1 MRVAGRMPEPG
12 GRRRG
17 VRAGPES
24 GGRRPGHR
32 GLLVPDASRRPWGGR
47 RGVSAVR
54 DGARA
59 RRRRRLPSLPSRF
72 RDRPAG
78 APARATGTRPVLR
91 ARSAHRRDGPPFS
104 NRCTS
109 ASFISSSSAA
119 ISITSRTCTRFPA
132 ATDRSTSIVRF
143 RVRVAYQLIA
153 DFLPA
158 GGTPQLV
165 QRSFVTAAYTGSLLR
180 PAALTRDV
188 TDKVIGP
195 TRVKLTLPEP
205 MAGREQLITFDLQDA
220 VTGAAVSDLEPYLGA
235 TGHLLV
241 ASADL
246 AVASHFHPVAEISG
260 RAGPT
265 VVFQVL
271 FPSPGDYR
279 MWVQFQ
285 RRGQVLTAPFT
296 FAVQRTRLTPA
307 TVSPVR
313 ASRRSLATRSERRSR
328 AARRA

>member
-1 MRVAGRMPEPG
+1 MRIIFTTLLAGMACAAGLAFAPQDPTYWCPMHPDV
-12 GRRRG
+12 RG
-17 VRAGPES
+17 A
-24 GGRRPGHR
+24 
-32 GLLVPDASRRPWGGR
+32 
-47 RGVSAVR
+47 
-54 DGARA
+54 
-59 RRRRRLPSLPSRF
+59 
-72 RDRPAG
+72 AG
-78 APARATGTRPVLR
+78 AACPLCGMAL
-91 ARSAHRRDGPPFS
+91 
-104 NRCTS
+104 
-109 ASFISSSSAA
+109 
-119 ISITSRTCTRFPA
+119 
-132 ATDRSTSIVRF
+132 
-143 RVRVAYQLIA
+143 VRVAAADYRPYPLDFEVVPRALRPGQPGRVRFFVRDPRTGATVRRFEQVHERVFHLFVLSRDLEYFAHLHPLPGSNGSLDVDLQVPRPGPYQLIA

-165 QRSFVTAAYTGSLLR
+165 QRSFVTAVYTGSLLP

-188 TDKVIGP
+188 TDKVIGA

-279 MWVQFQ
+279 MWAQFQ
-285 RRGQVLTAPFT
+285 RHGQVLTAPFT
-296 FAVQRTRLTPA
+296 FAV
-307 TVSPVR
+307 
-313 ASRRSLATRSERRSR
+313 SERD
-328 AARRA
+328 